1 MPKENKDN
9 GVQNLSARI
18 IGFKM
23 LPEAE
28 KFTCLYIQI
37 HTSECKVML

>member
-9 GVQNLSARI
+9 EVQNLSVTT
-18 IGFKM
+18 IGWKS

-28 KFTCLYIQI
+28 KFICQYI
-37 HTSECKVML
+37 